1 MELDELI
8 RIARSEHGLTQQ
20 QLADGVGVTPRTIGR
35 WEAGASVPR
44 SSAIARL
51 SGALHVAPTAL
62 VDHASG
68 PAARRDLARTYR
80 ELLGDD
86 PSLRE
91 LLDLSP
97 FGPRLRQA
105 MAWRRLRAEY
115 VASYLAVAPRT
126 VRRWIRGQAP
136 RWTQRAA
143 LAHLLDVP
151 VWWLHTSYLDGCE
164 LLGHPAE
171 NLHTEPEEIARLRS
185 VMERPDG
192 WRHDETD
199 VDEEFVAV
207 VAGAHDLPLDDLRR
221 VAYPCATRWLWDG
234 RAFEPPADSASPLPG
249 RLSAALA
256 SRVALDGTPRT
267 TAESAV
273 FAASLLRVAEE
284 TIMRWARGASE
295 PSADQ
300 VSQLACALCIPSW
313 QPWLDD

>member
-1 MELDELI
+1 MELNELI
-8 RIARSEHGLTQQ
+8 RTARGEHGLTQQ
-20 QLADGVGVTPRTIGR
+20 QLADGVGVTLRTIGR
-35 WEAGASVPR
+35 WETGASVPR
-44 SSAIARL
+44 SSAIAKL
-51 SGALHVAPTAL
+51 SAALHVAPAAL

-80 ELLGDD
+80 QLLGDD
-86 PSLRE
+86 PTLRE
-91 LLDLSP
+91 LLEPSP
-97 FGPRLRQA
+97 FGPRLRHA
-105 MAWRRLRAEY
+105 MAWRRLRSDD
-115 VASYLAVAPRT
+115 VAGYLAVVPRT
-126 VRRWIRGQAP
+126 VRRWMRGQAP
-136 RWTQRAA
+136 RWTQQAA

-171 NLHTEPEEIARLRS
+171 NLHTEPDEIARLRS

-199 VDEEFVAV
+199 VDEEFLAA

-221 VAYPCATRWLWDG
+221 VAYPWATRWRWDG
-234 RAFEPPADSASPLPG
+234 RAFEPPADSASPFPG

-256 SRVALDGTPRT
+256 ARVALDGRPRT
-267 TAESAV
+267 IAESTV

-295 PSADQ
+295 SSADQ
-300 VSQLACALCIPSW
+300 ASQLACALCIPSW
-313 QPWLDD
+313 QLWLDD